1 MLVFQIQRYVDREF
15 QIPGNGLALR
25 STKIGIVVIL
35 LGFKGC
41 AQARCQYV
49 LLPEQKTAAD
59 VIQINAGVVR
69 MINLDALLIIG
80 R

>member
-1 MLVFQIQRYVDREF
+1 
-15 QIPGNGLALR
+15 
-25 STKIGIVVIL
+25 VIL
-35 LGFKGC
+35 LGFKGG
-41 AQARCQYV
+41 AQARGQYV